1 MPGRCPLCG
10 QALPHAFNSDELK
23 SRIQKLAT
31 PALAIEKKKL
41 SQEFESRLGTEIQKA
56 ERAAQRQYERELRA
70 ATEGARIAAKRDF
83 DKQLKSVRRDAE
95 NRMKLTQ
102 SMKVKSAQND
112 TKLAK
117 LQSDRARDRLR
128 YEAESARL
136 QGKLDD
142 LSRKLE
148 KQSGEQYGSEA
159 ELDLF
164 TNLRQAFP
172 HDHIQRIARGVK
184 GADILHGIVEGTKVV
199 GRVVYESKNT
209 TKWQPGFIAQ
219 AKKYQS
225 QYETPNV
232 IVVSRVFP
240 PKQKGFCIV
249 KGIPVVATQMAVPLA
264 TVVREG
270 VIEIAKLRL
279 SGTQSNEKSLELYK
293 YIVGDKFCMRFREM
307 SECIESLRDFQQ
319 KERTW
324 HENVWHTESTIH
336 DRIASRHREV
346 DAHIR
351 TIVGGTPHYESS
363 KLSAR
368 SEPWRELGR
377 GTSKPARRG
386 LRVG

>member
-10 QALPHAFNSDELK
+10 QALPHALNSDELK

-31 PALAIEKKKL
+31 PALALEKKRL
-41 SQEFESRLGTEIQKA
+41 SQEFESRLGTEIEKA
-56 ERAAQRQYERELRA
+56 GRAAHRLHERELRA
-70 ATEGARIAAKRDF
+70 ATERARIAAKRDF
-83 DKQLKSVRRDAE
+83 DKQLMSARRDAE
-95 NRMKLTQ
+95 NRMKRELAQ
-102 SMKVKSAQND
+102 SIKVKSAQNE

-117 LQSDRARDRLR
+117 LQSDRERDRLR

-148 KQSGEQYGSEA
+148 KQSGEQHGSEA

-172 HDHIQRIARGVK
+172 HDRIQRITRGVK
-184 GADILHGIVEGTKVV
+184 GADILHEIVEGTKVV

-209 TKWQPGFIAQ
+209 TTWQQGFIAQ
-219 AKKYQS
+219 AKKYQT

-240 PKQKGFCIV
+240 AKQKGFCIV

-270 VIEIAKLRL
+270 VVEIARLRL
-279 SGTQSNEKSLELYK
+279 SGNQSNEKSLELYE
-293 YIVGDKFCMRFREM
+293 YIVGDKFCTRFREM
-307 SECIESLRDFQQ
+307 AECIESLREFQQ

-351 TIVGGTPHYESS
+351 TIVRGTSRYESS
-363 KLSAR
+363 KLSAQ
-368 SEPWRELGR
+368 SEPWRELGTGIR
-377 GTSKPARRG
+377 KMG
-386 LRVG
+386 

>member
-10 QALPHAFNSDELK
+10 QALPHSISHDAMK

-31 PALAIEKKKL
+31 PALASEKKKL
-41 SQEFESRLGTEIQKA
+41 SREFEARLGTEIEKTQ
-56 ERAAQRQYERELRA
+56 RAAQRQYDRELRA
-70 ATEGARIAAKRDF
+70 ATERARISAKRDF
-83 DKQLKSVRRDAE
+83 DKQLISVRRDTE
-95 NRMKLTQ
+95 NRMKRELAQ
-102 SMKVKSAQND
+102 SMKVKSAQNE

-117 LQSDRARDRLR
+117 LQNDRERDRVR

-148 KQSGEQYGSEA
+148 KQSGEQHGSEA

-164 TNLRQAFP
+164 TNLRHAFP
-172 HDHIQRIARGVK
+172 HDRIQRITRGVK
-184 GADILHGIVEGTKVV
+184 GADILHEIVEGTKVV

-209 TKWQPGFIAQ
+209 TTWQQGFIAQ
-219 AKKYQS
+219 AKKYQT

-240 PKQKGFCIV
+240 AKQKGFCIV

-270 VIEIAKLRL
+270 VVEIARLRL
-279 SGTQSNEKSLELYK
+279 SGTQSNEKSLELYE
-293 YIVGDKFCMRFREM
+293 YIVGDKFCTRFREM
-307 SECIESLRDFQQ
+307 AECIESLRDFQQ

-324 HENVWHTESTIH
+324 HENAWHTESTIH

-346 DAHIR
+346 DAHIS
-351 TIVGGTPHYESS
+351 TIVRGTPRFESS
-363 KLSAR
+363 KLSAH
-368 SEPWRELGR
+368 SEPWRELGT
-377 GTSKPARRG
+377 GIRRTG
-386 LRVG
+386 

>member
-1 MPGRCPLCG
+1 
-10 QALPHAFNSDELK
+10 
-23 SRIQKLAT
+23 
-31 PALAIEKKKL
+31 
-41 SQEFESRLGTEIQKA
+41 
-56 ERAAQRQYERELRA
+56 
-70 ATEGARIAAKRDF
+70 
-83 DKQLKSVRRDAE
+83 
-95 NRMKLTQ
+95 MKL
-102 SMKVKSAQND
+102 KSAQNE

-117 LQSDRARDRLR
+117 LQSDRERDRRR

-148 KQSGEQYGSEA
+148 KQSGEQHGSEA

-172 HDHIQRIARGVK
+172 RDHIQRITRGVK
-184 GADILHGIVEGTKVV
+184 GADILHEIIEGTKVV
-199 GRVVYESKNT
+199 GRLVYESKNT
-209 TKWQPGFIAQ
+209 TTWQQGFIAQ
-219 AKKYQS
+219 AKKYQT

-240 PKQKGFCIV
+240 AKQKGFCIV
-249 KGIPVVATQMAVPLA
+249 KGIPVVATQIAIPLA

-270 VIEIAKLRL
+270 VVEIAKLRL
-279 SGTQSNEKSLELYK
+279 SSTHSNEKSVELYE
-293 YIVGDKFCMRFREM
+293 YIVGDKFCTRFREM
-307 SECIESLRDFQQ
+307 ADCIESLRDFQQ

-351 TIVGGTPHYESS
+351 TIVRGTTRYESS
-363 KLSAR
+363 KLS
-368 SEPWRELGR
+368 SHSKPWRELGT
-377 GTSKPARRG
+377 GIRRA
-386 LRVG
+386 V

>member
-10 QALPHAFNSDELK
+10 QALPHALNSDELK

-31 PALAIEKKKL
+31 PALALEKKKL
-41 SQEFESRLGTEIQKA
+41 SQEFESRLGKEIEKA
-56 ERAAQRQYERELRA
+56 GRAAHLQHERELRA
-70 ATEGARIAAKRDF
+70 ATERARIAAKRDF
-83 DKQLKSVRRDAE
+83 DKQLMSARRDAE
-95 NRMKLTQ
+95 NRMKRELAQ
-102 SMKVKSAQND
+102 SIKVKSAQNE

-117 LQSDRARDRLR
+117 LQSDRERDRLR

-148 KQSGEQYGSEA
+148 KQSGEQHGSEG

-172 HDHIQRIARGVK
+172 HDRIQRITRGVK
-184 GADILHGIVEGTKVV
+184 GADILHEIVEGTKVV
-199 GRVVYESKNT
+199 GKVVYESKNT
-209 TKWQPGFIAQ
+209 TTWQQSFIAQ
-219 AKKYQS
+219 AKKYQT

-240 PKQKGFCIV
+240 AKQKGFCIV

-270 VIEIAKLRL
+270 VVEIARLRL
-279 SGTQSNEKSLELYK
+279 SGTQSSEKSHELYD
-293 YIVGDKFCMRFREM
+293 YIVGDKFCTRFREM
-307 SECIESLRDFQQ
+307 AECIESLRDFQQ

-351 TIVGGTPHYESS
+351 TIVRGTPRYEGS
-363 KLSAR
+363 KLSSH
-368 SEPWRELGR
+368 SEPWRELGS
-377 GTSKPARRG
+377 GIRRTG
-386 LRVG
+386 

>member
-41 SQEFESRLGTEIQKA
+41 KDEFAARLGAEVEKTQRNA
-56 ERAAQRQYERELRA
+56 ERQFQRELRE
-70 ATEGARIAAKRDF
+70 ATERARVAAKRDF
-83 DKQLKSVRRDAE
+83 DKQMVSVRKDAE
-95 NRMKLTQ
+95 NRMKRELDQ
-102 SMKVKSAQND
+102 SIRLRNAQND

-117 LQSDRARDRLR
+117 LQSDRERDRLR

-148 KQSGEQYGSEA
+148 KQSGEQHGSEA

-172 HDHIQRIARGVK
+172 HDRIQRITRGVK
-184 GADILHGIVEGTKVV
+184 GADILHEIVEGTKVL

-209 TKWQPGFIAQ
+209 TTWQQGFITQ
-219 AKKYQS
+219 AKKYQT

-240 PKQKGFCIV
+240 AKQKGFCIV
-249 KGIPVVATQMAVPLA
+249 RGIPVVASQMAVPLA
-264 TVVREG
+264 TVIREG
-270 VIEIAKLRL
+270 IVEIAKLRL
-279 SGTQSNEKSLELYK
+279 SGTHSNEKSLELYE
-293 YIVGDKFCMRFREM
+293 YIVGDKFCTRFREM
-307 SECIESLRDFQQ
+307 AECIDSLRDFQQ

-346 DAHIR
+346 DAQIR
-351 TIVGGTPHYESS
+351 TIVRGTASYATS

-368 SEPWRELGR
+368 SEPWKELGTGIR
-377 GTSKPARRG
+377 KMG
-386 LRVG
+386 